1 MGRLNGNG
9 SGHLDLVQIQ
19 LKAQHYNAQCA
30 AKAAI
35 VMDFISFYS
44 YPVFSSS
51 APFCFTQGKK
61 KLVLSS
67 FLRPCYRRLFC
78 FRIPFSVCEPSRTR
92 FRERAR
98 PCSLT
103 SSLRSSVLLGTAY
116 ASNPSIPGR
125 MNASSCRAA
134 PCSCNNRSIFLFSFT
149 RAYNMPLVP

>member
-1 MGRLNGNG
+1 MPLRHMIGILGFKRCISWDDLNGNG

-78 FRIPFSVCEPSRTR
+78 FRIPFFCLRAFSNAFSRT
-92 FRERAR
+92 
-98 PCSLT
+98 CT
-103 SSLRSSVLLGTAY
+103 TLLSY
-116 ASNPSIPGR
+116 FFASFFGFAWYCICQQP
-125 MNASSCRAA
+125 
-134 PCSCNNRSIFLFSFT
+134 
-149 RAYNMPLVP
+149 